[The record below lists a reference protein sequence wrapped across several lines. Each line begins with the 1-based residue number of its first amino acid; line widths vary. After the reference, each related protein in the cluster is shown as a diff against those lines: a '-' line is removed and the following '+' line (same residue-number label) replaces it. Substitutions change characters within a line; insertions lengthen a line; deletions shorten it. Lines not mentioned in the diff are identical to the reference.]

1 MALEFG
7 TEPLQFVLEALR
19 ADTWLH
25 AHGRIDT
32 PEGRAIKAKIR
43 SAFYSD
49 TPHWQGMI
57 VGQALLACRQAVS
70 GLAETP

>member
-7 TEPLQFVLEALR
+7 TELLPFVLEALR

-25 AHGRIDT
+25 THGEVDT
-32 PEGRAIKAKIR
+32 PAGRAIKAQIR
-43 SAFYSD
+43 SAFYCD
-49 TPHWQGMI
+49 TPHWQGMV

-70 GLAETP
+70 GLTETP